1 MSAVDEILGS
11 IPLGQL
17 AAQLGTDESTAEA
30 AARSA
35 LPALLGGLHANAQD
49 PAGAA
54 SLTEALGQHSPSLV
68 EGGVDLNQ
76 VDVSQGEQIVNHVFG
91 GNTES
96 VVNEL
101 GATDPGAMGLSQ
113 NVTGALGSGTMQR
126 LLPILAPIVMSYL
139 ARQAGRAG
147 AQGQDPGAVGGMLGS
162 VLSGMGGGGGQGG
175 TGGIVSD
182 VLGGLLGGG
191 RR

>member
-68 EGGVDLNQ
+68 EGGVDLDQ
-76 VDVSQGEQIVNHVFG
+76 VDVGQGEQIVNHVFG

-101 GATDPGAMGLSQ
+101 GATDPAAMGLSQ
-113 NVTGALGSGTMQR
+113 NPTGALGSGTMQR

-139 ARQAGRAG
+139 ARQAGQGG

-162 VLSGMGGGGGQGG
+162 VLSGMDGGGQGG

>member
-139 ARQAGRAG
+139 ARQAGRGG